1 MKISGRFLAWFGGFS
16 GVFLFVCFYFLCLQ
30 TPNPCIKFAQQMEG
44 NAMQWNYGCKGY
56 GSDVKVSSYAVN
68 GFNHTLKVLFIKMLL
83 Y

>member
-1 MKISGRFLAWFGGFS
+1 
-16 GVFLFVCFYFLCLQ
+16 
-30 TPNPCIKFAQQMEG
+30 MEG

-83 Y
+83 YWVFHYVFASRVL

>member
-1 MKISGRFLAWFGGFS
+1 
-16 GVFLFVCFYFLCLQ
+16 
-30 TPNPCIKFAQQMEG
+30 MEG